1 MARSTPAQKPRGW
14 ASTTLNIR
22 VISSI
27 TPLPRAA
34 TPAAER
40 SLPIPATV
48 RAARA
53 MPRRSCSPSRIL
65 RLNNPAPI
73 LILAFVGQFAI
84 TSAGETGSD
93 ELSMSLSRRA
103 LLWVL
108 PLSTVALR
116 PVFGAAEAGPS
127 RLIEQF
133 YADLLAVM
141 KEAK

>member
-27 TPLPRAA
+27 TPPPSVAA
-34 TPAAER
+34 PAAER

-53 MPRRSCSPSRIL
+53 MPRRGCTPSRIL

-73 LILAFVGQFAI
+73 LILAFADQFAI
-84 TSAGETGSD
+84 TAAGDDGGNRHAAVTTRITACFVHVRGGPATG
-93 ELSMSLSRRA
+93 LRGVRGRA
-103 LLWVL
+103 GPADRAVL
-108 PLSTVALR
+108 LR
-116 PVFGAAEAGPS
+116 PARGP
-127 RLIEQF
+127 EG
-133 YADLLAVM
+133 V
-141 KEAK
+141 

>member
-27 TPLPRAA
+27 TPLPQAA

-53 MPRRSCSPSRIL
+53 MPRRCCTPSRIP

-73 LILAFVGQFAI
+73 LILAFADQFAI
-84 TSAGETGSD
+84 TGAGDDGGTAM
-93 ELSMSLSRRA
+93 LLSRRA
-103 LLWVL
+103 LLL
-108 PLSTVALR
+108 ALSVSTLALR
-116 PVFGAAEAGPS
+116 PAFAAPAVGPGA
-127 RLIEQF
+127 
-133 YADLLAVM
+133 
-141 KEAK
+141 